1 MIEYVPPLPPP
12 LPPPETSPIVPTEL
26 VPPPPPPPQPTI
38 ATEVSAIVHIAVR
51 SDFLNIQGSVSFLQL
66 ILIYIIFNHFSI
78 IELN

>member
-12 LPPPETSPIVPTEL
+12 ETSLIVPTEL
-26 VPPPPPPPQPTI
+26 VPPPPPPPPPQPTI
-38 ATEVSAIVHIAVR
+38 ATEVRAIVHIAVR